1 MNVLCTT
8 VGLIAIY
15 LYVSFVSLVWDGLD
29 RRLVARMQRR
39 VGPPL
44 LQPFYDFLKLVSKES
59 IIPRDSN
66 KMFEASP
73 ILALAASITL
83 LAYTPIGF
91 GPILATKGDVLVFI
105 YLLAL
110 IAFIRVIGAVSSGSP
125 YAQIGAQREVIMLA
139 SREALMMLGLFA
151 ILWRLAKLGVE
162 RPLLFVILWRL
173 AKLDVERPFSLETL
187 YQHNIWEIGTPL
199 TIVGSLVLLIV
210 FVFWLAS
217 EIEVGYFN
225 IPEAETEVAEGP
237 MAEYSGRH
245 LALFKLSNSLKE
257 YASASLVVA
266 MFFPWGLSQYLGIS
280 GIEAML
286 VDLVFH
292 TIKVFMILFVSMSLF
307 RAITGRLR
315 VTQAVNLFWSRILSA
330 SIIGAILLVIDILGV
345 IG

>member
-8 VGLIAIY
+8 VGLIGIY

-91 GPILATKGDVLVFI
+91 GPILATTGDVLVFI

-139 SREALMMLGLFA
+139 SREAPMMLGLFA
-151 ILWRLAKLGVE
+151 
-162 RPLLFVILWRL
+162 ILWRL

-330 SIIGAILLVIDILGV
+330 SIIGAILLAIDILGV

>member
-8 VGLIAIY
+8 VGLIGIY

-139 SREALMMLGLFA
+139 SREAPMMLGLFA
-151 ILWRLAKLGVE
+151 ILWRLAKLG
-162 RPLLFVILWRL
+162 
-173 AKLDVERPFSLETL
+173 VERPFSLETL

-199 TIVGSLVLLIV
+199 TVVGSLVLLIV

>member
-1 MNVLCTT
+1 MNVLYTT
-8 VGLIAIY
+8 VGLIAVY
-15 LYVSFVSLVWDGLD
+15 LYVSFVSLLWDGLD
-29 RRLVARMQRR
+29 RKLVARMQRR

-125 YAQIGAQREVIMLA
+125 YAQIGAQREIIMLA
-139 SREALMMLGLFA
+139 SREVPMMLGLFA
-151 ILWRLAKLGVE
+151 ILWRLV
-162 RPLLFVILWRL
+162 
-173 AKLDVERPFSLETL
+173 KLDVEKPFSLETL
-187 YQHNIWEIGTPL
+187 CQHNIWKIGTPL
-199 TIVGSLVLLIV
+199 TIVGSLILLIV

-237 MAEYSGRH
+237 MVEYSGRH

-315 VTQAVNLFWSRILSA
+315 VTQAVNLFWSRILPA
-330 SIIGAILLVIDILGV
+330 SIIGTILLAIDILGV

>member
-15 LYVSFVSLVWDGLD
+15 LYVSFVSLVWEGLD

-139 SREALMMLGLFA
+139 SREAPMMLGLFA
-151 ILWRLAKLGVE
+151 ILWRLAKL
-162 RPLLFVILWRL
+162 
-173 AKLDVERPFSLETL
+173 DVEKPFSLETL

-266 MFFPWGLSQYLGIS
+266 MFFPWGLSQYLGIR

-292 TIKVFMILFVSMSLF
+292 TIKVFVILFVSMSLF

-315 VTQAVNLFWSRILSA
+315 VTQAVNLFWSRILPA
-330 SIIGAILLVIDILGV
+330 SIIGAILLAIDILGV

>member
-151 ILWRLAKLGVE
+151 
-162 RPLLFVILWRL
+162 ILWRL

>member
-139 SREALMMLGLFA
+139 SREAPMMLG
-151 ILWRLAKLGVE
+151 
-162 RPLLFVILWRL
+162 LFVILWRL
-173 AKLDVERPFSLETL
+173 AKLDVEKPFSLETL
-187 YQHNIWEIGTPL
+187 YQHNIWEIGSPL

-315 VTQAVNLFWSRILSA
+315 VTQTVNLFWSRILPA
-330 SIIGAILLVIDILGV
+330 SIIGAILLAIDILGV